1 MLYTRE
7 KLLELEDRSLAP
19 YAMRASATRG
29 REFPE
34 PESAYR
40 TPFQKDRDRVLHTT
54 AFRRLEY
61 KTQVFVNYEGDYYR
75 TRLTHTLEVAQV
87 ARSLARALGLNEDLA
102 EVIAMAHDLGHPPF
116 GHAGEQVLAGLME
129 DHGGFDHNRQSLR
142 IVTWLERRYP
152 GFRGLNLTWE
162 VREGIVKHETV
173 YDVPSAGEYEPELR
187 PTLEAQVVNLAD
199 EIAYNAHDL
208 DDGLRSGLLTPAQ
221 LTGVELLAALA
232 GELEIDLARLGEFER
247 RVLIRELLGWM
258 ITDVVAATDR
268 ALREAG
274 VASLDDVRRHPAP
287 LARYSAEGARR
298 VAELRNFLY
307 RNLYKHY
314 HIVRQVAK
322 ARHVLERLF
331 AAYTEMPE
339 MLPPGVQEATRE
351 EGLFRAVCDYMAGMT
366 DRYALDEYARLFDP
380 YERGRM

>member
-1 MLYTRE
+1 MRYGLE
-7 KLLELEDRSLAP
+7 KLLELEDQRLAP
-19 YAMRASATRG
+19 YAMRASETRG

-102 EVIAMAHDLGHPPF
+102 EVVALAHDLGHPPF
-116 GHAGEQVLAGLME
+116 GHAGEQILADLMK

-142 IVTWLERRYP
+142 IVTWLEQRYP

-173 YDVPSAGEYEPELR
+173 YDQPSAAGYEPQLR
-187 PTLEAQVVNLAD
+187 PTLEAQIVNLAD

-208 DDGLRSGLLTPAQ
+208 DDGLRSGLLRPEQ
-221 LTGVELLAALA
+221 LNEVELLAELA
-232 GELEIDLARLGEFER
+232 AELEIEPERLCEFER

-258 ITDVVAATDR
+258 ITDVINATDA
-268 ALREAG
+268 ALESAG
-274 VASLDDVRRHPAP
+274 VASLDDVRRYPAP
-287 LARYSAEGARR
+287 LARYSEAAAAKMAG
-298 VAELRNFLY
+298 LRKFLY
-307 RNLYKHY
+307 GNLYRHY

-322 ARHVLERLF
+322 ARNVLERLF
-331 AAYTEMPE
+331 QAYTEMPE
-339 MLPPGVQEATRE
+339 MLPPGVRQAVAE
-351 EGLFRAVCDYMAGMT
+351 EGLHRAVCDYMAGMT
-366 DRYALDEYARLFDP
+366 DRYALEEYARLFDP
-380 YERGRM
+380 YRR

>member
-1 MLYTRE
+1 MRYGLE
-7 KLLELEDRSLAP
+7 KLLELEDQRLAP
-19 YAMRASATRG
+19 YAMRASETRG

-102 EVIAMAHDLGHPPF
+102 EVVALAHDLGHPPF
-116 GHAGEQVLAGLME
+116 GHAGEQILADLMK

-142 IVTWLERRYP
+142 IVTWLEQRYP

-173 YDVPSAGEYEPELR
+173 YDQPSAAGYEPQLR
-187 PTLEAQVVNLAD
+187 PTLEAQIVNLAD

-208 DDGLRSGLLTPAQ
+208 DDGLRSGLLRPTQ
-221 LTGVELLAALA
+221 LNEVELLAELA
-232 GELEIDLARLGEFER
+232 AELEIEPELLGEFER

-258 ITDVVAATDR
+258 ITDVINATDA
-268 ALREAG
+268 ALESAG
-274 VASLDDVRRHPAP
+274 VASLDDVRRYPAP
-287 LARYSAEGARR
+287 LARYSKTAAAKMAG
-298 VAELRNFLY
+298 LRKFLY
-307 RNLYKHY
+307 DNLYRHY

-322 ARHVLERLF
+322 ARNVLERLF
-331 AAYTEMPE
+331 QAYTEMPE
-339 MLPPGVQEATRE
+339 MLPPGVRRAVAE
-351 EGLFRAVCDYMAGMT
+351 EGLHRAVCDYMAGMT
-366 DRYALDEYARLFDP
+366 DRYALEEYARLFDP
-380 YERGRM
+380 YRR

>member
-1 MLYTRE
+1 MRYGLE
-7 KLLELEDRSLAP
+7 KLLELEDQRLAP
-19 YAMRASATRG
+19 YAMRASETRG

-102 EVIAMAHDLGHPPF
+102 EVVALAHDLGHPPF
-116 GHAGEQVLAGLME
+116 GHAGEQILADLMK

-142 IVTWLERRYP
+142 IVTWLEQRYP

-173 YDVPSAGEYEPELR
+173 YDQPSAAGYEPQLR
-187 PTLEAQVVNLAD
+187 PTLEAQIVNLAD

-208 DDGLRSGLLTPAQ
+208 DDGLRSGLLRPTQ
-221 LTGVELLAALA
+221 LNEVELLAELA
-232 GELEIDLARLGEFER
+232 AELEIEPELLGEFER

-258 ITDVVAATDR
+258 ITDVINATDA
-268 ALREAG
+268 ALESAG
-274 VASLDDVRRHPAP
+274 VASLDDVRRYPVP
-287 LARYSAEGARR
+287 LARYSETAAAKMAG
-298 VAELRNFLY
+298 LRKFLY
-307 RNLYKHY
+307 DNLYRHY

-322 ARHVLERLF
+322 ARNVLERLF
-331 AAYTEMPE
+331 QAYTEMPE
-339 MLPPGVQEATRE
+339 MLPPGVRRAVAE
-351 EGLFRAVCDYMAGMT
+351 EGLHRAVCDYMAGMT
-366 DRYALDEYARLFDP
+366 DRYALEEYARLFDP
-380 YERGRM
+380 YRR

>member
-1 MLYTRE
+1 MRYTRE
-7 KLLELEDRSLAP
+7 RLLELEDRALAP
-19 YAMRASATRG
+19 YAMRASETRG
-29 REFPE
+29 REHPE

-102 EVIAMAHDLGHPPF
+102 EVVAMAHDLGHPPF
-116 GHAGEQVLAGLME
+116 GHAGERVLAELME
-129 DHGGFDHNRQSLR
+129 AHGGFDHNKQSLR

-173 YDVPSAGEYEPELR
+173 YDLPSAEDYEPQLR
-187 PTLEAQVVNLAD
+187 PTLEAQIVNLAD

-208 DDGLRSGLLTPAQ
+208 DDGLRSGLLRPGQLAQ
-221 LTGVELLAALA
+221 VEVLRELAA
-232 GELEIDLARLGEFER
+232 ELELDLERLSEFDR
-247 RVLIRELLGWM
+247 RVFVRELLGLM
-258 ITDVVAATDR
+258 ITDVVAATD
-268 ALREAG
+268 AVIAAEG
-274 VASLDDVRRHPAP
+274 IGSLDDVRRFPVP
-287 LARYSAEGARR
+287 LARYSDRLGAQT
-298 VAELRNFLY
+298 AELRGFLY
-307 RNLYKHY
+307 ANLYRHY

-322 ARHVLERLF
+322 AKHVLERLF
-331 AAYTEMPE
+331 EAYTQMPE
-339 MLPPGVQEATRE
+339 MLPPGVQTAAEE

-366 DRYALDEYARLFDP
+366 DRYALDEYARIFDP
-380 YERGRM
+380 YGR

>member
-1 MLYTRE
+1 MRYGLE
-7 KLLELEDRSLAP
+7 KLLELEDQRLAP
-19 YAMRASATRG
+19 YAMRASETRG

-102 EVIAMAHDLGHPPF
+102 EVVALAHDLGHPPF
-116 GHAGEQVLAGLME
+116 GHAGEQILADLMK

-142 IVTWLERRYP
+142 IVTWLEQRYP

-173 YDVPSAGEYEPELR
+173 YDQPSAAGYEPQLR
-187 PTLEAQVVNLAD
+187 PTLEAQIVNLAD

-208 DDGLRSGLLTPAQ
+208 DDGLRSGLLRPAQ
-221 LTGVELLAALA
+221 LNEVELLAELA
-232 GELEIDLARLGEFER
+232 AELEIEPERLGEFER

-258 ITDVVAATDR
+258 ITDVINATDA
-268 ALREAG
+268 ALESAG
-274 VASLDDVRRHPAP
+274 VASLDDVRRYPAP
-287 LARYSAEGARR
+287 LARYSEAAAAKIAG
-298 VAELRNFLY
+298 LREFLY
-307 RNLYKHY
+307 GNLYRHY

-322 ARHVLERLF
+322 ARNVLERLF
-331 AAYTEMPE
+331 QAYTEMPE
-339 MLPPGVQEATRE
+339 MLPPGVRRAVAE
-351 EGLFRAVCDYMAGMT
+351 EGLHRAVCDYMAGMT
-366 DRYALDEYARLFDP
+366 DRYALEEYARLFDP
-380 YERGRM
+380 YRR

>member
-1 MLYTRE
+1 MRYTRE
-7 KLLELEDRSLAP
+7 QLLELEDRALAP
-19 YAMRASATRG
+19 YAMRAAATRG
-29 REFPE
+29 REHPE

-102 EVIAMAHDLGHPPF
+102 EVVALAHDLGHPPF
-116 GHAGEQVLAGLME
+116 GHAGEQVLADLMA
-129 DHGGFDHNRQSLR
+129 DHGGFDHNKQSLR

-173 YDVPSAGEYEPELR
+173 YDLPSAEGYEPQLR
-187 PTLEAQVVNLAD
+187 PTLEAQIVNLAD

-208 DDGLRSGLLTPAQ
+208 DDGLRSGLLEPRMLAE
-221 LTGVELLAALA
+221 VELLAELA
-232 GELEIDLARLGEFER
+232 RELDLDLERLGEFDR
-247 RVLIRELLGWM
+247 RVFIRELLGWM
-258 ITDVVAATDR
+258 ITDVIEATDAAIAR
-268 ALREAG
+268 ANVRTLE
-274 VASLDDVRRHPAP
+274 DVRRHPEA
-287 LARYSAEGARR
+287 LAGYSAAMAERM
-298 VAELRNFLY
+298 AELRRFLY
-307 RNLYKHY
+307 TRLYRHY

-331 AAYTEMPE
+331 AAYTRTPE
-339 MLPPGVQEATRE
+339 MLPPTVQQAAE
-351 EGLFRAVCDYMAGMT
+351 EEELFRAVCDYMAGMT
-366 DRYALDEYARLFDP
+366 DRYALEEYARLFDP
-380 YERGRM
+380 YGR

>member
-7 KLLELEDRSLAP
+7 KLLELESRSLAP
-19 YAMRASATRG
+19 YAMRAAQTRG
-29 REFPE
+29 RDFPE
-34 PESAYR
+34 SESAYR

-102 EVIAMAHDLGHPPF
+102 EVVAMAHDLGHPPF
-116 GHAGEQVLAGLME
+116 GHAGEQVLAGLMA

-173 YDVPSAGEYEPELR
+173 YDVPSAGAYEPELR
-187 PTLEAQVVNLAD
+187 PTLEAQIVNLAD

-208 DDGLRSGLLTPAQ
+208 DDGLRSGLLAPTQ
-221 LTGVELLAALA
+221 LAEVELLVELA
-232 GELEIDLARLGEFER
+232 GELELDLARLGEYER

-258 ITDVVAATDR
+258 ITDVIVSTDAAIG
-268 ALREAG
+268 AAG
-274 VASLDDVRRHPAP
+274 VVGLEDVRRYPAP
-287 LARYSAEGARR
+287 LARYSDEAARKI
-298 VAELRNFLY
+298 AGLRDFLY
-307 RNLYKHY
+307 NNLYRHY

-339 MLPPGVQEATRE
+339 MLPPGVQQAAAE
-351 EGLFRAVCDYMAGMT
+351 EGLFRVVCDYMAGMT

>member
-7 KLLELEDRSLAP
+7 KLLELESKSLAP
-19 YAMRASATRG
+19 YAMRAAETRG

-34 PESAYR
+34 DESAYR

-129 DHGGFDHNRQSLR
+129 GHGGFDHNRQSLR
-142 IVTWLERRYP
+142 IVTWLEQRYP

-187 PTLEAQVVNLAD
+187 PTLEAQIVNLAD

-208 DDGLRSGLLTPAQ
+208 DDGLRSGLLKPAQ
-221 LTGVELLAALA
+221 LKDVGLLAELA
-232 GELEIDLARLGEFER
+232 GDLGLDLDHLDEFGR
-247 RVLIRELLGWM
+247 RILIRELLGWM
-258 ITDVVAATDR
+258 ITDAIVSTDAAIN
-268 ALREAG
+268 AAA
-274 VASLDDVRRHPAP
+274 VASLDDVRRHPEP
-287 LARYSAEGARR
+287 LARYSEAAAGRIAG
-298 VAELRNFLY
+298 LRDFLFGNLY
-307 RNLYKHY
+307 RHY

-331 AAYTEMPE
+331 AAYTEMPQ
-339 MLPPGVQEATRE
+339 MLPPGVQQAAEE
-351 EGLFRAVCDYMAGMT
+351 EGLYRAVCDYMAGMT

-380 YERGRM
+380 YQRGRI

>member
-7 KLLELEDRSLAP
+7 KLLELESQSLAP
-19 YAMRASATRG
+19 YAMRAAETRG

-34 PESAYR
+34 KESAYR

-102 EVIAMAHDLGHPPF
+102 EVIALAHDLGHPPF

-129 DHGGFDHNRQSLR
+129 GRGGFDHNRQSLR
-142 IVTWLERRYP
+142 IVTWLEQRYP

-187 PTLEAQVVNLAD
+187 PTLEAQIVNLAD

-208 DDGLRSGLLTPAQ
+208 DDGLRSGLLMPAQ
-221 LTGVELLAALA
+221 LKDVGLLAELA
-232 GELEIDLARLGEFER
+232 GDLGLDLDHLGEFER
-247 RVLIRELLGWM
+247 RTLIRELLGWM
-258 ITDVVAATDR
+258 ITDVVLSTD
-268 ALREAG
+268 AVINAAG
-274 VASLDDVRRHPAP
+274 VASLDDVRRHPEP
-287 LARYSAEGARR
+287 LARYSAAAAGKIAG
-298 VAELRNFLY
+298 LRDFLFNNLY
-307 RNLYKHY
+307 RHY

-331 AAYTEMPE
+331 AAYTEMPQ
-339 MLPPGVQEATRE
+339 MLPPGVQQAAEE
-351 EGLFRAVCDYMAGMT
+351 EGLYRAVCDYMAGMT

-380 YERGRM
+380 YQRGRI

>member
-1 MLYTRE
+1 MRYGLE
-7 KLLELEDRSLAP
+7 KLLELEDQRLAP
-19 YAMRASATRG
+19 YAMRASETRG

-102 EVIAMAHDLGHPPF
+102 EVVALAHDLGHPPF
-116 GHAGEQVLAGLME
+116 GHAGEQILADLMK

-142 IVTWLERRYP
+142 IVTWLEQRYP

-173 YDVPSAGEYEPELR
+173 YDQPSAAGYEPQLR
-187 PTLEAQVVNLAD
+187 PTLEAQIVNLAD

-208 DDGLRSGLLTPAQ
+208 DDGLRSGLLRPAQ
-221 LTGVELLAALA
+221 LNEVELLAELA
-232 GELEIDLARLGEFER
+232 AELEIEPERLGEFER

-258 ITDVVAATDR
+258 ITDVINATDA
-268 ALREAG
+268 ALESAG
-274 VASLDDVRRHPAP
+274 VASLDDVRRYPAP
-287 LARYSAEGARR
+287 LARYSETAAAKMAG
-298 VAELRNFLY
+298 LRKFLY
-307 RNLYKHY
+307 DNLYRHY

-322 ARHVLERLF
+322 ARNVLERLF
-331 AAYTEMPE
+331 QAYTEMPE
-339 MLPPGVQEATRE
+339 MLPPGVRRAVAE
-351 EGLFRAVCDYMAGMT
+351 EGLHRAVCDYMAGMT
-366 DRYALDEYARLFDP
+366 DRYALEEYARLFDP
-380 YERGRM
+380 YRR

>member
-1 MLYTRE
+1 MRYTRE
-7 KLLELEDRSLAP
+7 RLLELEDRALAP
-19 YAMRASATRG
+19 YAMRASETRG
-29 REFPE
+29 REHPE

-102 EVIAMAHDLGHPPF
+102 EVVAMAHDLGHPPF
-116 GHAGEQVLAGLME
+116 GHAGERVLAELME
-129 DHGGFDHNRQSLR
+129 AHGGFDHNKQSLR

-173 YDVPSAGEYEPELR
+173 YDLPSAEDYEPQLR
-187 PTLEAQVVNLAD
+187 PTLEAQIVNLAD

-208 DDGLRSGLLTPAQ
+208 DDGLRSGLLRPGQLAQ
-221 LTGVELLAALA
+221 VEVLRELAA
-232 GELEIDLARLGEFER
+232 ELELDLERLSEFDR
-247 RVLIRELLGWM
+247 RVFIRELLGLM
-258 ITDVVAATDR
+258 ITDVVAATD
-268 ALREAG
+268 AVIAAEG
-274 VASLDDVRRHPAP
+274 IGSLDDVRRFPVP
-287 LARYSAEGARR
+287 LARYSERLGAQT
-298 VAELRNFLY
+298 AELRGFLY
-307 RNLYKHY
+307 ANLYRHY

-322 ARHVLERLF
+322 AKHVLERLF
-331 AAYTEMPE
+331 EAYTQMPE
-339 MLPPGVQEATRE
+339 MLPPGVQTAAEE

-366 DRYALDEYARLFDP
+366 DRYALDEYARIFDP
-380 YERGRM
+380 YGR

>member
-1 MLYTRE
+1 MRYGLE
-7 KLLELEDRSLAP
+7 KLLELEDQRLAH
-19 YAMRASATRG
+19 YAMRASETRG

-102 EVIAMAHDLGHPPF
+102 EVVALAHDLGHPPF
-116 GHAGEQVLAGLME
+116 GHAGEQILADLMK

-142 IVTWLERRYP
+142 IVTWLEQRYP

-173 YDVPSAGEYEPELR
+173 YDQPSAAGYEPQLR
-187 PTLEAQVVNLAD
+187 PTLEAQIVNLAD

-208 DDGLRSGLLTPAQ
+208 DDGLRSGLLRPAQ
-221 LTGVELLAALA
+221 LNEVELLAELA
-232 GELEIDLARLGEFER
+232 AELEIEPELLGEFER

-258 ITDVVAATDR
+258 ITDVINATDA
-268 ALREAG
+268 ALEPAG
-274 VASLDDVRRHPAP
+274 VASLYDVRRYPAP
-287 LARYSAEGARR
+287 LARYSETAAAKMAG
-298 VAELRNFLY
+298 LRKFLY
-307 RNLYKHY
+307 DNLYRHY

-322 ARHVLERLF
+322 ARNVLERLF
-331 AAYTEMPE
+331 QAYTEMPE
-339 MLPPGVQEATRE
+339 MLPPGVRRAVAE
-351 EGLFRAVCDYMAGMT
+351 EGLHRAVCDYMAGMT
-366 DRYALDEYARLFDP
+366 DRYALEEYARLFDP
-380 YERGRM
+380 YRR